1 METSDTL
8 MDRTGIQER
17 AQEFIGS
24 MGPPGPKCR
33 VALIFPEDIDVIWP
47 HVEDHIA
54 RSAARAEGELTTDDF
69 FAFLV
74 DGQMHL
80 WVAIEDKNI
89 IAAMVTQV
97 IVYPRKKVLRIV
109 AIGGEGMERW
119 KQFFPMLEDFA
130 MSLDCTSL
138 EAWGRKGWTKILK
151 DWKSSYIVYTY
162 DLKKKSIH

>member
-1 METSDTL
+1 MPTAQ
-8 MDRTGIQER
+8 TGIQDR
-17 AQEFIGS
+17 AREFIGS
-24 MGPPGPKCR
+24 MGPVGQNCR
-33 VALIFPEDIDVIWP
+33 VALIFPEDIDVVWP
-47 HVEDHIA
+47 HVKDHIA
-54 RSAARAEGELTTDDF
+54 RSAARAEGELTPDDF

-80 WVAIEDKNI
+80 WVAIENKNI

-119 KQFFPMLEDFA
+119 WQFFPTLEDFA